1 MQPKTIAFGLRTG
14 QPQEAILSE
23 ADRRRLY
30 GLDFEYLFRG
40 FFREGAAFFFLC
52 FYYFV
57 EYTRFQT
64 IFPQID
70 VLPYGSLSAALTLLF
85 LPTDRFREHPKCFLI
100 FAVYGFILLT
110 FFSMTY
116 ALDSKEASDRG
127 YIYLNWLIVFFMTV
141 SLITNERRFAFF
153 LLLYLLWNFKMS
165 QHGAIVWAD
174 RGFGFAGWGVSGPK
188 GWFQNSGELGL
199 QMAMICAISC
209 CFFIGIRQYLS
220 GWRRWFVLAVPVTSF
235 MTVMASSTRGDYLAM
250 AAALLWLALVSKG
263 NRAFIIILVT
273 CTLAIGYWA
282 MPPEMLAR
290 FQVAG
295 SDEDYT
301 SMTRET
307 RWKAGF
313 EIFRDHPVLGVGT
326 GSWVAYYYTHYPR
339 EPGREGWGLPHNS
352 FIEVIGEHGGFGLTL
367 LVLIFAGMF
376 VLNRQTRAMASRLDD
391 PVAFWLSR
399 GFDAATV
406 AFLAGG
412 SFMSVF
418 HYPYVWVHAA
428 MIVGLH
434 TATRR
439 NLAVSPVKTKTSSS
453 TSSPQTSE
461 GSQHPPVRPS

>member
-1 MQPKTIAFGLRTG
+1 MESRINAFELKTG
-14 QPQEAILSE
+14 QPQKSILLE
-23 ADRRRLY
+23 ADRCRLY
-30 GLDFEYLFRG
+30 GLDFGYLFHG

-64 IFPQID
+64 IFPQIGF
-70 VLPYGSLSAALTLLF
+70 LPYGSLSIALTLLL
-85 LPTDRFREHPKCFLI
+85 LPTDRYRKHPNYLLVFS
-100 FAVYGFILLT
+100 VYGFIFLT

-127 YIYLNWLIVFFMTV
+127 YVYLNWLIVFFMTV
-141 SLITNERRFAFF
+141 SLITNERRFVFF
-153 LLLYLLWNFKMS
+153 LLLYLLWNFKIS
-165 QHGAIVWAD
+165 QHGARIWAN
-174 RGFGFAGWGVSGPK
+174 RGFGFAGWGISGPQ

-199 QMAMICAISC
+199 QMAMVCIISC

-220 GWRRWFVLAVPVTSF
+220 GWRRWVILTIPVTSF
-235 MTVMASSTRGDYLAM
+235 MSVIASSTRGDYLAM
-250 AAALLWLALVSKG
+250 AAGLLWLTLVSKG
-263 NRAFIIILVT
+263 NRIFIIILVT
-273 CTLAIGYWA
+273 LALAIGYWA

-295 SDEDYT
+295 SEEDYT

-313 EIFRDHPVLGVGT
+313 EIFRDHPILGVGT
-326 GSWVAYYYTHYPR
+326 GSWVTYYYITYYYTHYPR

-352 FIEVIGEHGGFGLTL
+352 FIEVIGEHGGFGLAF

-376 VLNRQTRAMASRLDD
+376 ILNRQTRAIASHLND
-391 PVAFWLSR
+391 PVASWLSR
-399 GFDAATV
+399 GLDAATV
-406 AFLAGG
+406 AFLVGG

-428 MIVGLH
+428 MIVGLY
-434 TATRR
+434 TATQR
-439 NLAVSPVKTKTSSS
+439 NLAAPPIKPPPSTPSP
-453 TSSPQTSE
+453 
-461 GSQHPPVRPS
+461 